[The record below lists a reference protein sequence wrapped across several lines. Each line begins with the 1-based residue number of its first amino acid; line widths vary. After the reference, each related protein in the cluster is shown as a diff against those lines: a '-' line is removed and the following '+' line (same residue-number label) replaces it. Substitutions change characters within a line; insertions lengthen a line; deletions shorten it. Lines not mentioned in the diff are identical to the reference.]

1 MYRKEW
7 FMQPWTGYVSNMV
20 QMIQTILY
28 CFESD
33 FYWSQTHFSVME
45 IVSGFSTWNRDIY
58 IFFLLRI
65 HSSSAV
71 TFYFMCF
78 TVQESLQTR
87 VTLHISWQN
96 VVQLK
101 DFLVLLSML
110 GIGSFFLQTNYG
122 ILVWWEK
129 LWSLSDGK
137 LLQNYLLWACLLLGW
152 RENHVLLCFYT

>member
-1 MYRKEW
+1 MSPICYKL
-7 FMQPWTGYVSNMV
+7 YK
-20 QMIQTILY
+20 TILY

-110 GIGSFFLQTNYG
+110 GIGSFFFFKQSMGFLFGGGNYG
-122 ILVWWEK
+122 LF
-129 LWSLSDGK
+129 
-137 LLQNYLLWACLLLGW
+137 QMANYYKIIYYGPACLLLGW
-152 RENHVLLCFYT
+152 KESQVLLCFLYIN